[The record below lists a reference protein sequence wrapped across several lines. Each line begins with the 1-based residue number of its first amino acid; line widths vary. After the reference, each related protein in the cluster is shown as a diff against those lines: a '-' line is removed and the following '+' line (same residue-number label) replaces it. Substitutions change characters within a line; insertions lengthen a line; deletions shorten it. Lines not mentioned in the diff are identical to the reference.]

1 MYENIDTSSTVEIE
15 HDPVI
20 MTGTVLGLVALT
32 GVGVWPFLRE
42 SSIFLL
48 IGGALWTLCCAFL
61 TLRWVA
67 RLLVVRGPVLTVSPN
82 GVHDTRFSSD
92 VLPWGDVC
100 DVTVRTSTTSGVPAK
115 TVELVVDRAALS
127 ALKPVPFYLRTGFP
141 SGSFTN
147 TGWAATLPI
156 SAFGL
161 KASFY
166 DIRNLL
172 FAFAEAHAKLDPTNI
187 SSRRLARQF

>member
-15 HDPVI
+15 HDPVV
-20 MTGTVLGLVALT
+20 MTGAVLGLMALT
-32 GVGVWPFLRE
+32 GVGVWPFFHE

-48 IGGALWTLCCAFL
+48 IGGSLWTLGGAFL

-67 RLLVVRGPVLTVSPN
+67 RLLTVRGPVLTVSPT
-82 GVHDTRFSSD
+82 GVRDTRFSRD
-92 VLPWGDVC
+92 VLAWAGVRDVA
-100 DVTVRTSTTSGVPAK
+100 VRSSTNIPMK
-115 TVELVVDRAALS
+115 TMMLVVDRAALS
-127 ALKPVPFYLRTGFP
+127 ALKRVPFYLRTGLP
-141 SGSFTN
+141 SGTFN
-147 TGWAATLPI
+147 GTGWAPALLI

-172 FAFAEAHAKLDPTNI
+172 FAFAEVHAKLDLTNI